1 MARPKGTYVS
11 GVNQPRDMKGKF
23 RTVLARI
30 KQDLGD
36 AGLQNVVDKVREAEN
51 LDNAGNYS
59 AAVAAAADLL
69 SVIERI
75 DTGALNPD
83 AIENIRS
90 STAALGQLIA
100 NLPLPFGDQT
110 DKLRFTDLP
119 PVLKNMIDDMMS
131 RVEQKIGKKDAD
143 AATENLRKFKSGSS
157 VMSQSDVSSEMN
169 VMLRLLT

>member
-1 MARPKGTYVS
+1 MARPKGIYVS
-11 GVNQPRDMKGKF
+11 GVNQPRDSKGKF
-23 RTVLARI
+23 RTVLARL
-30 KQDLGD
+30 KQDLG
-36 AGLQNVVDKVREAEN
+36 ASGLQSVIEKVEEAEN

-69 SVIERI
+69 SVIDRI
-75 DTGALNPD
+75 DTGGLNPD
-83 AIENIRS
+83 ALENIRS
-90 STAALGQLIA
+90 STAALGSLIA

-110 DKLRFTDLP
+110 DKLRYSDLP

-131 RVEQKIGKKDAD
+131 RVEEKIGKKEAD
-143 AATENLRKFKSGSS
+143 TATENLRKFKSGSS